1 MKRFILT
8 LMLIAGISAP
18 SFALPWSDPEP
29 VPPTVKLP
37 SKYTPEYIKYITEE
51 YKCTGKSELIYVA
64 IDMLKGTEGD
74 FSRKALLGNNLSG
87 YPVKIEFKDLAS
99 VNKDYANF
107 DAIGWKKRSKLY
119 IYINPKHKTAP
130 PGALAA
136 LLAHEAL
143 HQDEYNSLSE
153 ETYAWTM
160 EAAVWCEIKDIFPES
175 NIEDNSLVKR
185 ENTLKQLFEK
195 GGYTNKYIKKAVYA
209 NKGYQGLP
217 LTSPGF
223 QEL

>member
-1 MKRFILT
+1 MKRFVLSLILT
-8 LMLIAGISAP
+8 AGLAAP
-18 SFALPWSDPEP
+18 AFALPWSDPDP

-107 DAIGWKKRSKLY
+107 DAILCK
-119 IYINPKHKTAP
+119 
-130 PGALAA
+130 
-136 LLAHEAL
+136 
-143 HQDEYNSLSE
+143 
-153 ETYAWTM
+153 
-160 EAAVWCEIKDIFPES
+160 F
-175 NIEDNSLVKR
+175 
-185 ENTLKQLFEK
+185 
-195 GGYTNKYIKKAVYA
+195 
-209 NKGYQGLP
+209 
-217 LTSPGF
+217 
-223 QEL
+223 